1 MEKTITIDGREIKF
15 KATANTPRLYRLK
28 FRRDMMRDMAEL
40 AKQHK
45 RGQFDI
51 PDLTMF
57 ENIAYTMALQANAQ
71 IGEISDWLDEFK
83 VFDIY
88 EVLPELFELW
98 GANLETTVTSKK
110 NKMKAIAR

>member
-1 MEKTITIDGREIKF
+1 
-15 KATANTPRLYRLK
+15 
-28 FRRDMMRDMAEL
+28 
-40 AKQHK
+40 
-45 RGQFDI
+45 
-51 PDLTMF
+51 MF

-110 NKMKAIAR
+110 NKLKAIAR

>member
-45 RGQFDI
+45 RGRFDI

-57 ENIAYTMALQANAQ
+57 ENIAYTMANAQ

-110 NKMKAIAR
+110 NKLKAIAR